1 MLVHYFG
8 CPTLAA
14 PTKDFCAKHNAWLL
28 EDAAHVLRPVSGVGK
43 YGDFIIYS
51 PHKLLPIPDGAVLV
65 IRTGGPGRFNTEKLQ
80 QFGPSTAWT
89 KDLNSRYDFNR
100 VPVQNSIRHNSKW
113 LLKRIFQKTGIGI
126 KHKVSEFIET
136 GVEDSKA
143 LALIKILMKNFAKE
157 VFVFKKL
164 CSE

>member
-1 MLVHYFG
+1 M
-8 CPTLAA
+8 
-14 PTKDFCAKHNAWLL
+14 
-28 EDAAHVLRPVSGVGK
+28 AHVLCPVSGVGK

-89 KDLNSRYDFNR
+89 KDLTSQYALNQ
-100 VPVQNSIRHNSKW
+100 VPVQNSIRHNSEW
-113 LLKRIFQKTGIGI
+113 LLKRIIQKTGIGV

-136 GVEDSKA
+136 VKSENTIVS
-143 LALIKILMKNFAKE
+143 LIKQ
-157 VFVFKKL
+157 
-164 CSE
+164 